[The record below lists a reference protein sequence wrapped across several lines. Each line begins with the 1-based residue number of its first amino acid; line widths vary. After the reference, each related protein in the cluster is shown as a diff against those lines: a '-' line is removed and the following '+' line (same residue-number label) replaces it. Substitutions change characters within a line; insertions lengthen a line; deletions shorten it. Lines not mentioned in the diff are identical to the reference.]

1 MILKI
6 LNNLKTLVLILFS
19 LHLLTSSALADNSTD
34 TCYSVQLASVYNKNS
49 IYLKLENYPSS
60 CKLISLANLKAV
72 RCGCYD
78 DKKEAHVALRAS
90 RKRYHGSILVRTYKS
105 RFIEKLDIA
114 SEENKRLGLEDKKE
128 DRGSEDE
135 SIQDSTTQDIISL
148 LPVNL
153 WIQDLTKEGEFSVQG
168 HVNVIAQGYPQRPVG
183 KHKANL
189 TLSGEL
195 ELKYSEDDTSIVSKI
210 YAQGDS
216 HDVKGSSQHNERTF
230 LRLDELYIQHDFEDD
245 QIMFGQSVRF
255 WGALEVNNLTDV
267 FNPTDYRTDL
277 FDSSKLGVL
286 NLAYTHYTDTGE
298 LSLIVKL
305 SEPDRDMAA
314 QPYLYYF
321 FPVAVQPGDLPG
333 SPIPTPVSLGYTD
346 KLNKETGSRPSFF
359 MKYSGS
365 TDTEYAWDYSIIYE
379 NGYDSQRYYT
389 YTLSDNNTSASI
401 QENAYL
407 VNKVMSYN
415 TIVVGSTLVKIEAVY
430 TDIIKTDPLPT
441 VKTATGTVRTKK
453 LSDYLHIGLGLEH
466 TLTQVY
472 NEADLGLIAEYYRYE
487 ALQSGDDYFTDLEL
501 FEIYQN
507 DLFIG
512 GRYSFNEGNDAS
524 ILTGL
529 LYDLD
534 YDEQVYSFE
543 YETRLAELFK
553 LKFSYYYIRP
563 TSDANTVTA
572 YSLMGTHQRL
582 SLNLGYY
589 F

>member
-1 MILKI
+1 
-6 LNNLKTLVLILFS
+6 
-19 LHLLTSSALADNSTD
+19 
-34 TCYSVQLASVYNKNS
+34 
-49 IYLKLENYPSS
+49 
-60 CKLISLANLKAV
+60 
-72 RCGCYD
+72 
-78 DKKEAHVALRAS
+78 
-90 RKRYHGSILVRTYKS
+90 
-105 RFIEKLDIA
+105 
-114 SEENKRLGLEDKKE
+114 
-128 DRGSEDE
+128 
-135 SIQDSTTQDIISL
+135 
-148 LPVNL
+148 
-153 WIQDLTKEGEFSVQG
+153 
-168 HVNVIAQGYPQRPVG
+168 
-183 KHKANL
+183 
-189 TLSGEL
+189 
-195 ELKYSEDDTSIVSKI
+195 
-210 YAQGDS
+210 
-216 HDVKGSSQHNERTF
+216 
-230 LRLDELYIQHDFEDD
+230 
-245 QIMFGQSVRF
+245 
-255 WGALEVNNLTDV
+255 
-267 FNPTDYRTDL
+267 
-277 FDSSKLGVL
+277 
-286 NLAYTHYTDTGE
+286 
-298 LSLIVKL
+298 
-305 SEPDRDMAA
+305 
-314 QPYLYYF
+314 
-321 FPVAVQPGDLPG
+321 
-333 SPIPTPVSLGYTD
+333 
-346 KLNKETGSRPSFF
+346 